1 MEGPGL
7 SLFQGS
13 ESIQLN
19 TSTQRLEEDEEQED
33 IEQRNKEIK
42 ELLNNKLD
50 DWDVDDDISSVNSS
64 RYHDSSREV
73 EISNIGVNSCV
84 QGVISP
90 KGQTVSQLQNEFDLY
105 DRVGN
110 SNNYENTMTNH
121 RSELEIGPT
130 IPDLQRDFNMYDQTD
145 TPYSKSNRNDDTNNM
160 TAETPYE
167 LVRPQNSGFPRDLRP
182 QFEENYT
189 FNENYPYNYQTP
201 SNHYDA
207 QTKSYSN
214 NRYINNAYENNV
226 ECKQIH
232 EFGGGDN
239 VTSDH
244 VNHCY
249 KTSPNGRPQDDN
261 VAYKTAEYESK
272 EQLEVLY
279 TVRMREIKRLTED
292 LQQLQLQKVEE
303 KDQFTRKI
311 TLMQA
316 EIERSSMSRNQTQHA
331 LVDAKAEIADLQ
343 NQIAL
348 FKENNAILEKSNQN
362 MTQELNIARD
372 SVIELQQKIA
382 VLERVQALQTN
393 DKTHEKFLKQAQ
405 EKHVV
410 EMKNLQ
416 TQIDV
421 LADKLSAKESSYVIL
436 ENKLADVRRA
446 YEMLM
451 VEKGDTMNR
460 LAQALEE
467 SQTQCRNLMA
477 TNNAQQLVQL
487 QAQIQILTQEKE
499 ETQKTV
505 QDLQNKLEL
514 ANSDVAQYDSL
525 LATTFEDESDSI
537 RQLKLGE
544 LHNRSKVKPC
554 DDIANK
560 LRGELQRCLAGHAV
574 KRKEITRLENTLSQK
589 GKELN
594 EALTVA
600 ETCRQEAARYAKRV
614 SELEQELKSVLTD
627 QAMKA
632 NAQIQK
638 LSNHLS
644 DIKKQYESLREE
656 KIEVEQKLEETLAI
670 NHETLKKL
678 HQDSIN
684 KQEKEATD
692 EYNKEY
698 LEIHA
703 KAVERVRQE
712 AQIEIV
718 QLTVQLEQTQ
728 KELNRVKELYIDVC
742 STKEQLISEH
752 KSEIEMLNEKFAD
765 LKEREKYEHDL
776 QVQVKIAKKLTQ
788 ECDTY
793 KSKVMELE
801 KDLSY
806 ERKKK
811 EEHTKKIHQEIERA
825 KEEAL
830 NELRNAHPN
839 QEISLLLPDHCSE
852 HLEKINQL
860 EEDCK
865 RLKEQLH
872 AAVDVHKKISEYQN
886 ELDGAR
892 LKIAQIEISQ
902 ESWKMK
908 YENVISERNDLI
920 AKISKLDSEMLSTKR
935 SSKLEDSDDVKLK
948 VARYHMEN
956 ETLKSKYEDLFNER
970 NIYKEKISQLETELL
985 EIKKINGSFEN
996 RLKKT
1001 SEVSLTS
1008 KCKLEKEL
1016 SHYKDLVT
1024 QLTDKINLLKTG
1036 RKNDAAME
1044 QKIKQLEK
1052 DLQGKDEEL
1061 ERLKEFEKLK
1071 EERDQLVLKL
1081 KNQAKQFEQYVKN
1094 QKQVSAELNLSPRSS
1109 NDGTDFQKIKEIMI
1123 KEVREEMEQ
1132 KVVEEL
1138 RGIEERH
1145 REKRKELDERYKIV
1159 LLELQN
1165 RCSEKTQEVET
1176 LKEAM
1181 LTEKVKIHSSFK
1193 AKEQF
1198 VSQMIKGKLETY
1210 CKELLTRQLKIKQ
1223 LQEELQQK
1231 ENDVEEERNLMAQVM
1246 TKWAEEIREIKDKEA
1261 EMNEKLK
1268 QLQESEENLKA
1279 EITTLKEKE
1288 KEMKSN
1294 IDTLKHKYQTAKKI
1308 ANNYKE
1314 YAENKEKFLLQEI
1327 KRIEEGYKRAM
1338 NQVQQKLDAIVSTQE
1353 EQVAT
1358 KLKELEC
1365 QYTERMEQMRLAL
1378 KYKTRLIAA
1387 PCCEPLGRAHRRV
1400 GYPSGHPNDE
1410 FNKMRLQYLLL
1421 VIVCFLCDLRI
1432 CSENTLT
1439 NKTSDFPQEYR
1450 PEGPLVL
1457 CKFLPKEFIE
1467 CEEPIDHKGNKTA
1480 KEETGFGCVKFGG
1493 SRYEDVEK
1501 TKVSCTV
1508 LPDIECYGQR
1518 TFFHEGVP
1526 CIKYSDHYFATT
1538 LLYSILLGFL
1548 GVDRFYLGQNGT
1560 ALGKLFTIGG
1570 AGVWWVFDVILLV
1583 TDSLQPENGSNWNPY
1598 A

>member
-19 TSTQRLEEDEEQED
+19 TSTQGLEEDEEQED
-33 IEQRNKEIK
+33 IERRNKEIK
-42 ELLNNKLD
+42 DLLTNAFDDLD
-50 DWDVDDDISSVNSS
+50 DDDDISSVNSS
-64 RYHDSSREV
+64 RYQDSTREV
-73 EISNIGVNSCV
+73 ETSNKELNSCV
-84 QGVISP
+84 QGIISP
-90 KGQTVSQLQNEFDLY
+90 KGQTVSQLQNEFGLY

-121 RSELEIGPT
+121 RSELEIGPS
-130 IPDLQRDFNMYDQTD
+130 ISHLQRDFNMYDQTD

-167 LVRPQNSGFPRDLRP
+167 LARPQNSGFPRDLRS

-201 SNHYDA
+201 ANHYDA

-214 NRYINNAYENNV
+214 NGYINVYENNV
-226 ECKQIH
+226 QCKQIH

-261 VAYKTAEYESK
+261 VVYKTAEYESK

-292 LQQLQLQKVEE
+292 LQKLQLQKIEE

-348 FKENNAILEKSNQN
+348 FKEKNAVLEKSNQN
-362 MTQELNIARD
+362 MTQELNVARD
-372 SVIELQQKIA
+372 SVIELQQKIG

-410 EMKNLQ
+410 EMKNMQ

-421 LADKLSAKESSYVIL
+421 LADKLSAKLLNVDSNTHCIWESSYVIL
-436 ENKLADVRRA
+436 ENKLTDVRRA
-446 YEMLM
+446 HETLM

-467 SQTQCRNLMA
+467 SQMQCRNLMA
-477 TNNAQQLVQL
+477 TNNAQQVMQL

-505 QDLQNKLEL
+505 QDLQNKLDM

-525 LATTFEDESDSI
+525 LATTLEDESDSI

-544 LHNRSKVKPC
+544 LHNKSKVKPC

-594 EALTVA
+594 EASMVA
-600 ETCRQEAARYAKRV
+600 DTCRQEAARYAKRV

-644 DIKKQYESLREE
+644 DVKKQYDSLREE
-656 KIEVEQKLEETLAI
+656 KIELEQKLEETLAI

-684 KQEKEATD
+684 KQEKEAID

-712 AQIEIV
+712 AQIEVV
-718 QLTVQLEQTQ
+718 QLSVQLEQTQ

-752 KSEIEMLNEKFAD
+752 KSEIKMLKDKYAD
-765 LKEREKYEHDL
+765 LQEREKDIEKYEHDL
-776 QVQVKIAKKLTQ
+776 QTQVKIAEKLTQ
-788 ECDTY
+788 ECDMY

-811 EEHTKKIHQEIERA
+811 EEYTKKIHQEIERA

-865 RLKEQLH
+865 RLEEKLH
-872 AAVDVHKKISEYQN
+872 AAVDDHKKISGYQS

-908 YENVISERNDLI
+908 YENAISERNDLI
-920 AKISKLDSEMLSTKR
+920 AKISKLDSEILSIKR

-970 NIYKEKISQLETELL
+970 NMYKEKISQLETELL
-985 EIKKINGSFEN
+985 ETKKIIGSFEN
-996 RLKKT
+996 RFKKT

-1008 KCKLEKEL
+1008 KCELEKEL

-1024 QLTDKINLLKTG
+1024 QLSGKINMLKAG

-1081 KNQAKQFEQYVKN
+1081 KNQAKQFEQYVRN

-1109 NDGTDFQKIKEIMI
+1109 SDGTDFQKIKEIMI

-1138 RGIEERH
+1138 RGIEEQH
-1145 REKRKELDERYKIV
+1145 REKRKELDERYKSV
-1159 LLELQN
+1159 LLELQT
-1165 RCSEKTQEVET
+1165 RCNEKAQEVET

-1210 CKELLTRQLKIKQ
+1210 CKELLARQMKIEQ

-1268 QLQESEENLKA
+1268 HLQESEENLKA

-1294 IDTLKHKYQTAKKI
+1294 IDTLKHKYQSAKKT
-1308 ANNYKE
+1308 ANNYKH
-1314 YAENKEKFLLQEI
+1314 ADNKEKFLLSEC

-1338 NQVQQKLDAIVSTQE
+1338 NQVQQKLETIVSTQE
-1353 EQVAT
+1353 EEVAT

-1365 QYTERMEQMRLAL
+1365 QYTERIEQMRLTL
-1378 KYKTRLIAA
+1378 KYKSK
-1387 PCCEPLGRAHRRV
+1387 C
-1400 GYPSGHPNDE
+1400 
-1410 FNKMRLQYLLL
+1410 
-1421 VIVCFLCDLRI
+1421 
-1432 CSENTLT
+1432 
-1439 NKTSDFPQEYR
+1439 
-1450 PEGPLVL
+1450 
-1457 CKFLPKEFIE
+1457 
-1467 CEEPIDHKGNKTA
+1467 
-1480 KEETGFGCVKFGG
+1480 
-1493 SRYEDVEK
+1493 
-1501 TKVSCTV
+1501 
-1508 LPDIECYGQR
+1508 
-1518 TFFHEGVP
+1518 
-1526 CIKYSDHYFATT
+1526 
-1538 LLYSILLGFL
+1538 
-1548 GVDRFYLGQNGT
+1548 
-1560 ALGKLFTIGG
+1560 
-1570 AGVWWVFDVILLV
+1570 
-1583 TDSLQPENGSNWNPY
+1583 
-1598 A
+1598 